1 MGRLTIWLLVI
12 LLMVGG
18 IRYAVATRYEYFTEG
33 TARARKDRWTGAVQV
48 WGCVSQFR
56 GTDTPYFPMAGD
68 PNTDKSCA
76 LYGWGA
82 RK

>member
-12 LLMVGG
+12 LLVAGG
-18 IRYAVATRYEYFTEG
+18 ARYAAENRYEYYAEG
-33 TARARKDRWTGAVQV
+33 PTQARRDRLTGAVQL

-56 GTDTPYFPMAGD
+56 GTDTPYFPMASD
-68 PNTDKSCA
+68 PADKSCA
-76 LYGWGA
+76 LFGWIT